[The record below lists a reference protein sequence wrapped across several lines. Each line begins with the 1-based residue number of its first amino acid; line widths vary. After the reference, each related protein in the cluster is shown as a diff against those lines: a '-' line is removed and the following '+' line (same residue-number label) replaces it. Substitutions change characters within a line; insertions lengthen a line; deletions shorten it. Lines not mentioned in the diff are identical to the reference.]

1 MRITFDPAADAAMI
15 YLVDRVPDG
24 GVARS
29 EVCDVEFIG
38 GAVILDLD
46 ADDRLLAIEV
56 LGASKLLP
64 ADVVAQAVSDR
75 HGQDETA

>member
-15 YLVDRVPDG
+15 YLVDAVPDAA
-24 GVARS
+24 VARS
-29 EVCDVEFIG
+29 EVCDVEFDG

-56 LGASKLLP
+56 LGASKILP
-64 ADVVAQAVSDR
+64 ADVVAQAAPERPV
-75 HGQDETA
+75 G